1 MAEKDYIAMWFNAR
15 RRYGISDTIYWGWF
29 YPETRSIEWKSW
41 RHADADGLAGLAIE
55 MRKLGYPSTPLP
67 VCNEKAVPTWKE
79 IKAAHK
85 EYPTDESPKTIRWKQ
100 KYDHPVN
107 TLFKPE
113 VAALTKEQSDKVKA
127 YCKEIRVSHGNMLF
141 AALSRVISQ
150 ELIEGNE
157 PFYWFFPVNVRGATG
172 IQTESFN
179 QVSGVNMRVTPD
191 STAAD
196 WQTQMRQRMKA
207 KEHWSMWKQACLS
220 KYLGDWGTALAYKLT
235 SGKQFYAGN
244 CSNLGSWPLP
254 HANNPADPGDGR
266 LLVGAAPGTAN
277 YPVSSSM
284 IEWYGAIGLT
294 LKMHPSICK
303 DQDMVLRLSDMWK
316 DEVLRESG
324 QLEDQRPTENSKA
337 L

>member
-1 MAEKDYIAMWFNAR
+1 MAETDYIAMWFNAR

-67 VCNEKAVPTWKE
+67 VCNETAVPTWKE
-79 IKAAHK
+79 IKAARK
-85 EYPTDESPKTIRWKQ
+85 EYPIDESPKTIRWKQ
-100 KYDHPVN
+100 KYDHPIN

-127 YCKEIRVSHGNMLF
+127 YCKEMRVSHGNMLF

-303 DQDMVLRLSDMWK
+303 DQDMVLRLSEMWK

-324 QLEDQRPTENSKA
+324 QLEDQRPSENSKA